1 MDMFK
6 TVLKI
11 VQKQQ
16 TSLGFGLVALLTA
29 GGEQIFSS
37 VVFKCPCSGW
47 NFSYGMVFLLVPAL
61 ALLVLGYVMS
71 NKTWKL
77 FTGLCLR
84 KSKLCRFK
92 YFCACGVVF
101 FQITTTAV
109 VAPVSWIAVALL
121 NGNYFECAMTGINVT
136 VFTNHLCDGKSP
148 QCQDELY
155 KFPCRSATHV
165 PQSDSNDVLAT
176 LHAESQVLGWLLIAS
191 IMVFN
196 LLLTCV
202 ARCNSPV
209 SYLQLKFWRVYAQ
222 RESDLLESYTADHAE
237 KLAERNLK
245 SFFQQMPPEPVT
257 TPPSHAWEKI
267 SSLYRFS
274 TRDHYYSILHKYV
287 EKCQDPAEARDHRM
301 SSVRSDG
308 PDTANPSVLTFVDE
322 GKMML

>member
-1 MDMFK
+1 MN
-6 TVLKI
+6 LRA
-11 VQKQQ
+11 Q
-16 TSLGFGLVALLTA
+16 
-29 GGEQIFSS
+29 S
-37 VVFKCPCSGW
+37 VERPK
-47 NFSYGMVFLLVPAL
+47 
-61 ALLVLGYVMS
+61 
-71 NKTWKL
+71 
-77 FTGLCLR
+77 R
-84 KSKLCRFK
+84 
-92 YFCACGVVF
+92 
-101 FQITTTAV
+101 ITTTAL

-148 QCQDELY
+148 QCQDELD
-155 KFPCRSATHV
+155 KFPCGRATHV

-176 LHAESQVLGWLLIAS
+176 IRAESQVLGWLLIAS

-196 LLLTCV
+196 LLLICV

-222 RESDLLESYTADHAE
+222 WESDLLESNMADHAE

-257 TPPSHAWEKI
+257 TPPNQAWEKI

-274 TRDHYYSILHKYV
+274 TRDQYYSILHKYV
-287 EKCQDPAEARDHRM
+287 EKCHDPAEARDHRM

-308 PDTANPSVLTFVDE
+308 PDTANPSVLAFVDE